1 MKMTPAEALETLP
14 KKIKI
19 GPHTYAVAVVDCV
32 PDEDETLAQIDTN
45 ALLIQV
51 IRKCPSASVVAGN
64 IFHECLH
71 GIWHERGL
79 GKRPDEER
87 VVLQFEGGMI
97 QLFQDNP
104 KFLRWFKKCITS

>member
-1 MKMTPAEALETLP
+1 MTPAEALETLP

-19 GPHTYAVAVVDCV
+19 GPHTYTVAIVEHVTGD
-32 PDEDETLAQIDTN
+32 DEALAQIDTS
-45 ALLIQV
+45 ALLIEI
-51 IRKCPSASVVAGN
+51 IRRCPSASIVAGN
-64 IFHECLH
+64 AFHECLH

-87 VVLQFEGGMI
+87 VVLQFEGGVI

-104 KFLRWFKKCITS
+104 KFHRWFKKCIKA